1 MRVRALSPPDPIL
14 RRSHAAT
21 LLARRMLRQVAAASN
36 HRYASPTPIR
46 THAKLS
52 AGTHGK
58 GGKTGAP
65 HRRQRLRAWT
75 TPPCVRGPSQKLDGE
90 STDWRPSRGQNHQTV
105 GRMDAP
111 GWGGRTR
118 RQRQVWR
125 RGARG
130 RDEGSASGGA
140 GRKGAACACC
150 LRAASWLPL
159 LVCCGALGAQ
169 RCCRRV
175 TARPPSSSRPSSIGG
190 MQTLHAAA
198 RQANACCTC

>member
-1 MRVRALSPPDPIL
+1 MFAGRLKNGLGEHKIGGPAEGRTIKRWEDWM
-14 RRSHAAT
+14 
-21 LLARRMLRQVAAASN
+21 LLAGVDE
-36 HRYASPTPIR
+36 H
-46 THAKLS
+46 
-52 AGTHGK
+52 
-58 GGKTGAP
+58 
-65 HRRQRLRAWT
+65 
-75 TPPCVRGPSQKLDGE
+75 
-90 STDWRPSRGQNHQTV
+90 V
-105 GRMDAP
+105 GR
-111 GWGGRTR
+111 GRCGGAVREAEM
-118 RQRQVWR
+118 
-125 RGARG
+125 RGAR
-130 RDEGSASGGA
+130 SGGA